1 MTTTADKTK
10 VAIICTKTYEFDQ
23 FCAYIS
29 KCLGPMCT
37 SPKLIKDGVHSYREY
52 ILGTWTL
59 VAITFGE
66 VQGPVQVAT
75 RVSHVIM
82 FHRPSHIG
90 MVGTCAGRKLGEVII
105 AKGAISV
112 ESGHYLK
119 LGNHYQLQNKKDG
132 EFVDKC
138 CVPIMQFEKM
148 AGTIKSL
155 ESKFP
160 FPVCCGM
167 MYSYHQ
173 IREDCALILP
183 DEIGGLDMEAFAFF
197 KAVEYLSDD
206 DGSPVAL
213 PVIKS
218 VSNVGDENLDIKSRH
233 YEYNMNILK
242 KAEIS
247 IETDNRTIRRAFR
260 KLALDNSIIVM
271 VHLLIDLFVNKQ

>member
-1 MTTTADKTK
+1 MTTADKTK

-29 KCLGPMCT
+29 ERLDPMCT
-37 SPKLIKDGVHSYREY
+37 SPKLVEGRVHSYKEY

-66 VQGPVQVAT
+66 VQGPVQIAA
-75 RVSHVIM
+75 RVPNVIM

-90 MVGTCAGRKLGEVII
+90 MVGTCAGRRLGEVII
-105 AKGAISV
+105 AKGAIAV

-138 CVPIMQFEKM
+138 CLPIIQFEKI

-155 ESKFP
+155 ESEFP
-160 FPVCCGM
+160 FPVCCKM

-197 KAVEYLSDD
+197 RVIEYLSKD

-218 VSNVGDENLDIKSRH
+218 VSNVGNENLDMGSRH
-233 YEYNMNILK
+233 YEYNINILK

-247 IETDNRTIRRAFR
+247 IESDNRAMRRAFR
-260 KLALDNSIIVM
+260 KLALDNSITVM